1 MEEEVTEPDPQT
13 VEPTGMPP
21 PPPPLPGT
29 HSEVNGDLPGN
40 PYLRDGAVVDVME
53 SPAREPV
60 VLQDPAEYSQS
71 HQYGEK
77 MPFHHVTAGLLY
89 KGNYL
94 SRSLSDSDS
103 DVLAS
108 ISVEELGEIR
118 EAFKVLDRDG
128 NGFISKQELGMAM
141 RSLGYMPSEVELAI
155 IMQRLDMDGDGQ
167 VDFNEFMTIL
177 GPKLLSSETREGF
190 LGNTI
195 DTIFWQ
201 LLGCFVEERL
211 GMNGDVSNYQ
221 LCLSKVCQFDMQRI
235 TLEELKHILFY
246 AFRDHLTMKDIEN
259 IIINEE
265 ESLKEN
271 SGNCQTEFE
280 GVHPSKKNRQTCV
293 RKSLICA
300 FAMAFIISVMLIAA
314 NQMLR
319 NGME

>member
-1 MEEEVTEPDPQT
+1 MTEQEPLGWTEEPVPEVGGEG
-13 VEPTGMPP
+13 EGE
-21 PPPPLPGT
+21 LPGLGT
-29 HSEVNGDLPGN
+29 PTPRDL
-40 PYLRDGAVVDVME
+40 ME
-53 SPAREPV
+53 SPVKEPV
-60 VLQDPAEYSQS
+60 ALHLYPNTEY
-71 HQYGEK
+71 QYGDK

-94 SRSLSDSDS
+94 SHSLSEDNDSDQ
-103 DVLAS
+103 LAS
-108 ISVEELGEIR
+108 ISVEELDEIR
-118 EAFKVLDRDG
+118 EAFRVLDRDG

-167 VDFNEFMTIL
+167 VDFDEFMTIL

-190 LGNTI
+190 LGSTI
-195 DTIFWQ
+195 DSIFW
-201 LLGCFVEERL
+201 
-211 GMNGDVSNYQ
+211 
-221 LCLSKVCQFDMQRI
+221 QFDMQRI
-235 TLEELKHILFY
+235 TLEELKHILFH

-265 ESLKEN
+265 ESLNEN
-271 SGNCQTEFE
+271 SGHCQADFE
-280 GVHPSKKNRQTCV
+280 GIHSKNKNRQTCV

-319 NGME
+319 NGLE